1 MANHTYLNT
10 AGCGLINSEA
20 LAAGNKLYDAF
31 ATNSSSASEDW
42 RFNEEQR
49 TRELMAGFI
58 GADARNVAMVP
69 NFSWAINAVVQ
80 SLKGTE
86 RVLLYTGDYPS
97 LLEPFRIN
105 NFPITWVD
113 APDGFHI
120 DMDAVRSAITNH
132 AVDVVAI
139 SHVQW
144 NSAYRIDLKEIGDL
158 CREHGVVFLVD
169 ATQSLGAHVIDLSE
183 LNVDVFIS
191 SHYKWMNAGFG
202 NGTLYISDAFLQ
214 QYPPVVGGHN
224 SYHMVGDKW
233 MYVPSIKSYEPGS
246 PNMHGFSILA
256 VEIERKNNMGL
267 ASIEAH
273 NRQLTNLFLKGIT
286 GLNLSV
292 IGDMDTTHRA
302 SFVLLRDDNRLGA
315 YLKDNGFVVTIR
327 NGLVRISFHYYNT
340 EEEVSKLL
348 GVLMHYNGGNR

>member
-1 MANHTYLNT
+1 MAQHTYLNT
-10 AGCGLINSEA
+10 AGCGLIHPEA

-31 ATNSSSASEDW
+31 TSNSSSASEDW

-49 TRELMAGFI
+49 TRELMARFI

-86 RVLLYTGDYPS
+86 RVLLYKGDYPS

-105 NFPITWVD
+105 NFAITWVD
-113 APDGFHI
+113 APDGFNI
-120 DMDAVRSAITNH
+120 DMDAIRSAITGRS
-132 AVDVVAI
+132 VDVVAI

-158 CREHGVVFLVD
+158 CREHGVVFIVD
-169 ATQSLGAHVIDLSE
+169 ATQSLGAHVIDLSK
-183 LNVDVFIS
+183 LNIDVFIS

-202 NGTLYISDAFLQ
+202 NGTLFIADAFMQ

-256 VEIERKNNMGL
+256 AEIERKNKMGL

-273 NRQLTNLFLKGIT
+273 NRHLIDLFLKGIAGMKLT
-286 GLNLSV
+286 V
-292 IGDMDTTHRA
+292 IGDTDTTHRA
-302 SFVLLRDDNRLGA
+302 SFVLLRDENGLGA
-315 YLKDNGFVVTIR
+315 YLKEHGFVVTIR

-340 EEEVSKLL
+340 PDEVQRLVVCLSSFP
-348 GVLMHYNGGNR
+348 G

>member
-1 MANHTYLNT
+1 MAQNTYLNT
-10 AGCGLINSEA
+10 AGCGLINPEA
-20 LAAGNKLYDAF
+20 LAAGNKLYEAF
-31 ATNSSSASEDW
+31 TTNSSTASEEW
-42 RFNEEQR
+42 RFNDEFRIRQ
-49 TRELMAGFI
+49 LIAGFI
-58 GADARNVAMVP
+58 GANANNVAMVP

-86 RVLLYTGDYPS
+86 RVLLYKGDYPS
-97 LLEPFRIN
+97 LIEPFRIN
-105 NFPITWVD
+105 NFSVTWVD

-120 DMDAVRSAITNH
+120 DMDAVRTAITNH

-158 CREHGVVFLVD
+158 CREHGVIFIVD
-169 ATQSLGAHVIDLSE
+169 ATQSLGAHVIDLGK

-202 NGTLYISDAFLQ
+202 NGTLYIADAFLQ
-214 QYPPVVGGHN
+214 RYPPVVGGHN

-233 MYVPSIKSYEPGS
+233 MYVPSMKSYEPGS
-246 PNMHGFSILA
+246 PSMHGFNILA
-256 VEIERKNNMGL
+256 AEIERKNKIGL
-267 ASIEAH
+267 AAIEAH
-273 NRQLTNLFLKGIT
+273 NRHLTDLFLKGIT
-286 GLNLSV
+286 GMNLSV
-292 IGDMDTTHRA
+292 IGDMDTIYRA
-302 SFVLLRDDNRLGA
+302 SFVLLRDENGLGT

-340 EEEVSKLL
+340 AEEVQSLVTRL
-348 GVLMHYNGGNR
+348 SSFSG

>member
-1 MANHTYLNT
+1 MAQHTYLNT
-10 AGCGLINSEA
+10 AGCGLINPEA

-31 ATNSSSASEDW
+31 TTNSSSASEDW

-49 TRELMAGFI
+49 TRELMARFI

-86 RVLLYTGDYPS
+86 RVLLYKGDYPS

-105 NFPITWVD
+105 NFAITWVD
-113 APDGFHI
+113 SPDGFHI
-120 DMDAVRSAITNH
+120 DLDAIRPAITNH
-132 AVDVVAI
+132 SVDVLAI

-144 NSAYRIDLKEIGDL
+144 NSAYRIDIKEIGDL
-158 CREHGVVFLVD
+158 CREHGIVFIVD
-169 ATQSLGAHVIDLSE
+169 ATQSLGAHVIDLSK
-183 LNVDVFIS
+183 LNIDVFIS

-202 NGTLYISDAFLQ
+202 NGTLYIADAFMQ

-256 VEIERKNNMGL
+256 AEIERKNKMGL

-273 NRQLTNLFLKGIT
+273 NRHLTDLFLKGIT
-286 GLNLSV
+286 GMDLTV
-292 IGDMDTTHRA
+292 IGDLDTTHRA
-302 SFVLLRDDNRLGA
+302 SFVLLRGENGLGT
-315 YLKDNGFVVTIR
+315 YLKDNSFVVTIR

-340 EEEVSKLL
+340 PDEVQRLIACLSSFS
-348 GVLMHYNGGNR
+348 V

>member
-10 AGCGLINSEA
+10 AGCGLIHPEA
-20 LAAGNKLYDAF
+20 LAAGNKLYEAF
-31 ATNSSSASEDW
+31 TTNSSHASEDW

-86 RVLLYTGDYPS
+86 RVLLYKGDYPS

-105 NFPITWVD
+105 NFAITWVD
-113 APDGFHI
+113 APDGFNI
-120 DMDAVRSAITNH
+120 DMDAIRSAITSRS
-132 AVDVVAI
+132 VDVVAI

-158 CREHGVVFLVD
+158 CREHGVVFIVD
-169 ATQSLGAHVIDLSE
+169 ATQSLGAHVIDLSK
-183 LNVDVFIS
+183 LNIDVFIS

-202 NGTLYISDAFLQ
+202 NGTLFIADAFMQ

-256 VEIERKNNMGL
+256 AEIERKNKMGL

-273 NRQLTNLFLKGIT
+273 NRHLIDLFLKGIAGMKLT
-286 GLNLSV
+286 V
-292 IGDMDTTHRA
+292 IGDTDTTHRA
-302 SFVLLRDDNRLGA
+302 SFVLLRDENGLGA
-315 YLKDNGFVVTIR
+315 YLKEHGFVVTIR

-340 EEEVSKLL
+340 PDEVQRLVVCLSSFP
-348 GVLMHYNGGNR
+348 G